1 MIPTVAVADSGLLI
15 SRLGFGC
22 ARIVGGSE
30 MAATRRLIE
39 TALECGIR
47 HFDTAPSY
55 GGGQSEAVLGDIL
68 AGVAGVTIATK
79 LGIPRPAQAGAMPL
93 RQRLY
98 RRFMRP
104 VLAAAPGL
112 KRALIA
118 VASSRP
124 RPGES
129 PAPRHVLTAGMAQ
142 RSLDESERLLR
153 RRPDIVL
160 LHEPGQLDLDDD
172 VLVLF
177 ETWRRQGRIAAYGT
191 GSGVAV
197 PIAMQAGS
205 VVQQRYDPDA
215 EVAVAPSHTALF
227 HGVLASRTGIAVD
240 QRVRDAMSRYPEAA
254 MVFSASV
261 PAQIRA
267 VCRAF
272 EAAI

>member
-1 MIPTVAVADSGLLI
+1 MIPTVTVANSSLMI
-15 SRLGFGC
+15 TRLGFGC

-30 MAATRRLIE
+30 MVATRRLIE

-55 GGGQSEAVLGDIL
+55 GGGESEAVLGDIL

-93 RQRLY
+93 RRRLY

-112 KRALIA
+112 KRALVA
-118 VASSRP
+118 VARSRP
-124 RPGES
+124 QPIEAA
-129 PAPRHVLTAGMAQ
+129 APRYGLTADMAQ

-160 LHEPGQLDLDDD
+160 LHEPGQLDMDDD
-172 VLVLF
+172 MPVLF
-177 ETWRRQGRIAAYGT
+177 EAWRRQGRIAAFGT
-191 GSGVAV
+191 GSGAAV
-197 PIAMQAGS
+197 PIAMQVGS

-215 EVAVAPSHTALF
+215 DAVVAPSHTALF
-227 HGVLASRTGIAVD
+227 HGVLASRSGVAVD
-240 QRVRDAMSRYPEAA
+240 RRVRDAMSRYPDAA
-254 MVFSASV
+254 MVFSASA

-267 VCRAF
+267 VCKAF
-272 EAAI
+272 DAAS